1 MDQNRRYNLQL
12 RKTVLTIILFA
23 LIAAMLTTSVVAD
36 ALIVDVSSND
46 SSDEFDTTEAMPYAL
61 APDNIY
67 AFIYSGYAPYPWIN
81 IDINDCEIGKL
92 YVYNE
97 NANTVTSISDDM
109 VTTYATTQESFFM

>member
-1 MDQNRRYNLQL
+1 
-12 RKTVLTIILFA
+12 
-23 LIAAMLTTSVVAD
+23 MLTTSVVAD

-46 SSDEFDTTEAMPYAL
+46 SSDEFDTTEAMLYAL
-61 APDNIY
+61 TPDNIY